1 MVQPF
6 DPNLPKDYD
15 GLLRRLSFQ
24 TGHNPA
30 TYAGAYALDRVHP
43 AKLQPD
49 LVERYFQTSEVWL
62 RFLAIAGESALT
74 AGYDI
79 NRSLQDAISPAPSVR
94 RQKGGTSTTETI
106 AQSDVPLQDDMGLQ
120 VGDQVARENQQ
131 SRKRKRCE
139 QESITTTQNKIDA
152 LRTDLARLEWEHKM
166 QKICETAS
174 QGPLGQ
180 DSSGDSSSIALIS
193 SALCKLVACWYV
205 SSIIL
210 Q

>member
-1 MVQPF
+1 
-6 DPNLPKDYD
+6 
-15 GLLRRLSFQ
+15 
-24 TGHNPA
+24 
-30 TYAGAYALDRVHP
+30 
-43 AKLQPD
+43 
-49 LVERYFQTSEVWL
+49 
-62 RFLAIAGESALT
+62 
-74 AGYDI
+74 
-79 NRSLQDAISPAPSVR
+79 
-94 RQKGGTSTTETI
+94 
-106 AQSDVPLQDDMGLQ
+106 MGLQ